1 MLIFYYQFRFG
12 CDSRFSILDS
22 FLWFEKLFQVSSLSS
37 PITPLSLPPAIVIC
51 CKVYF
56 RFNALHNICL
66 DCKVFPGFP
75 IHASPT
81 LSPPIRSV
89 LFVKLRR
96 EELGGIMLWVLPEI
110 CARDNASK
118 SLTRA
123 LAWAICRVA
132 RKGQQRAGKNK
143 VINMPIDMPI
153 DNWREESI

>member
-12 CDSRFSILDS
+12 CDSRFSIRFCDLKNYFRLAL
-22 FLWFEKLFQVSSLSS
+22 FLPSTIS
-37 PITPLSLPPAIVIC
+37 PLSIPPAIVIC

-153 DNWREESI
+153 DN